1 VRLNDAQLLRHVW
14 LCDVTCCVWPRCAQY
29 GGEEAVATLSLGD
42 LGTQFS
48 DLNLNFDSR
57 ELKLQLMLDEVRSHA
72 SQPFSSLP
80 ILQYL

>member
-1 VRLNDAQLLRHVW
+1 
-14 LCDVTCCVWPRCAQY
+14 
-29 GGEEAVATLSLGD
+29 VATLSLGD

-48 DLNLNFDSR
+48 DLNLNFDAR

-80 ILQYL
+80 ILLYLKAVCTAPPSLVLYRPQNPTCVVHIHVCMYE